1 MGGGNNGAGSDCI
14 GYFLYLE
21 NDQMILKVLTLE
33 NLETAR
39 QWRNGLM
46 AAWRTP
52 FMLTK
57 EMQEDFY
64 RNVICN
70 RQSNLRYWGFHV
82 EDASCIGFPL
92 PMNMGLNT
100 FIGFGGIENIHL
112 ENRTGEISILIGPE
126 YRNGGAGSEALK
138 LMLHE
143 AFNILNLDVVWAEC
157 YLCNESIE
165 WWDKMGEKYNTE
177 TYELPYR
184 KYYNGQMYPARF
196 YYFKRETCVSV
207 L

>member
-1 MGGGNNGAGSDCI
+1 
-14 GYFLYLE
+14 
-21 NDQMILKVLTLE
+21 MILKALTLE

-39 QWRNGLM
+39 LWRNGLM

-70 RQSNLRYWGFHV
+70 RQSNLRYWGFWV
-82 EDASCIGFPL
+82 TEEYKGYDDKSYSEVTTEYDAFV
-92 PMNMGLNT
+92 
-100 FIGFGGIENIHL
+100 GFGGIENIHL

-126 YRNGGAGSEALK
+126 FRGQGAGKEALR
-138 LMLHE
+138 LMLDQ
-143 AFNILNLDVVWAEC
+143 AFNVLNLDIVHAEC
-157 YLCNESIE
+157 YLCNESIK
-165 WWDKMGEKYNTE
+165 WWDKMGELYKTE

-184 KYYNGQMYPARF
+184 KYYNGRMYSARF
-196 YYFKRETCVSV
+196 YYFKRWTNC
-207 L
+207 LL

>member
-1 MGGGNNGAGSDCI
+1 VGGHARNVAGN
-14 GYFLYLE
+14 L
-21 NDQMILKVLTLE
+21 MILKALTLE

-70 RQSNLRYWGFHV
+70 RQSNLRYWGFHIAEMEQGPCMV
-82 EDASCIGFPL
+82 DRFV
-92 PMNMGLNT
+92 
-100 FIGFGGIENIHL
+100 GFGGIENIHL

-126 YRNGGAGSEALK
+126 YRGGGAGSEALK

-143 AFNILNLDVVWAEC
+143 AFNTLNLDVVWAEC

-165 WWDKMGEKYNTE
+165 WWDKMGEKYKTE
-177 TYELPYR
+177 TRELPYR
-184 KYYNGQMYPARF
+184 KYYNGQIYPARF
-196 YYFKRETCVSV
+196 YYFERETCVP
-207 L
+207 LL